1 MKAKRAKRNSRVEE
15 LFQKYIKYL
24 EVERGIS
31 AYTVRN
37 YTTDIRG
44 FLDFLTGNKVT
55 SLDKVD
61 RSLMRRYLGSL
72 QEQGIVRGSISR
84 KLSALRSFYRY
95 LMRENLV
102 NAEPLSS
109 LSAPKLEQR
118 LPTFLTEDEV
128 VRLVEAPD
136 TRTPNGMRD
145 RAILELLY
153 AAGLRLSEM
162 VDLNVGDVDL
172 NARQIRAWGKGSK
185 ERMVL
190 MGRPAAEALNRYVKN
205 GRGKLM
211 GRKKTPALF
220 LNRFGNRIARRRIE
234 YIIKKYALQ
243 AGLDMR
249 VYTHMLRH
257 TFATHMLDG
266 GADLR
271 AVQELLGHARL
282 ATTQVYTHV
291 SQNQIR
297 RTYLAAHPR
306 SGKREAKR

>member
-1 MKAKRAKRNSRVEE
+1 MEE
-15 LFQKYIKYL
+15 LFQKYIRYL

-44 FLDFLTGNKVT
+44 FLDFLSGNKVT
-55 SLDKVD
+55 LLDNVD
-61 RSLMRRYLGSL
+61 RSMMRRYLGWL

-118 LPTFLTEDEV
+118 LPTFLTEDEI

-136 TRTPNGMRD
+136 IRTPNGMRD

-153 AAGLRLSEM
+153 AAGLRLSEI

-190 MGRPAAEALNRYVKN
+190 MGRPAAEALSRYVKN
-205 GRGKLM
+205 GRNKLL
-211 GRKKTPALF
+211 GRKKTTALF

-271 AVQELLGHARL
+271 TVQELLGHAKL

-306 SGKREAKR
+306 SGKKKTKR

>member
-1 MKAKRAKRNSRVEE
+1 MKVKRAKRDSRVEE

-37 YTTDIRG
+37 YTSDIQGFLG
-44 FLDFLTGNKVT
+44 FLDSNGVT
-55 SLDKVD
+55 SLNKVD
-61 RSLMRRYLGSL
+61 RSVMRRYLGWL
-72 QEQGIVRGSISR
+72 QEQGIARNSISR

-102 NAEPLSS
+102 NIEPLSS

-118 LPTFLTEDEV
+118 LPTFLTTDEI

-136 TRTPNGMRD
+136 TSTPNGMRD
-145 RAILELLY
+145 RAILEMLY
-153 AAGLRLSEM
+153 AAGLRLSEI
-162 VDLNVGDVDL
+162 VDLNLGDVDL
-172 NARQIRAWGKGSK
+172 NSRQIRAWGKGSK

-190 MGRPAAEALNRYVKN
+190 MGKPAAEALMRYVKN
-205 GRGKLM
+205 GRTRLLGK
-211 GRKKTPALF
+211 KKTPALF
-220 LNRFGNRIARRRIE
+220 LNRFGDRIARRRIE
-234 YIIKKYALQ
+234 YIIKKYARQ

-271 AVQELLGHARL
+271 SVQELLGHARL
-282 ATTQVYTHV
+282 ATTQIYTHI
-291 SQNQIR
+291 SQDQLKDIKNP
-297 RTYLAAHPR
+297 LD
-306 SGKREAKR
+306 EL

>member
-1 MKAKRAKRNSRVEE
+1 MEE

-44 FLDFLTGNKVT
+44 FIDFLAGNKVT

-72 QEQGIVRGSISR
+72 QEQHIARGSISR

-118 LPTFLTEDEV
+118 LPTFLSEDEI

-136 TRTPNGMRD
+136 TSTPNGIRD

-153 AAGLRLSEM
+153 AAGLRLSEI

-172 NARQIRAWGKGSK
+172 SSRQIRAWGKGSK

-190 MGRPAAEALNRYVKN
+190 MGRPAAEALRHYVNK
-205 GRGKLM
+205 GRSKLL
-211 GRKKTPALF
+211 GQKKTSALF

-234 YIIKKYALQ
+234 YIIKKYARQ

-282 ATTQVYTHV
+282 ATTQIYTHV

-306 SGKREAKR
+306 SSKRKAKR

>member
-1 MKAKRAKRNSRVEE
+1 LEE
-15 LFQKYIKYL
+15 LFQKYIKHL
-24 EVERGIS
+24 QVERGIS

-37 YTTDIRG
+37 YTTDIQG
-44 FLDFLTGNKVT
+44 FLGFLADNKVT

-61 RSLMRRYLGSL
+61 RSLMRRYLGWL
-72 QEQGIVRGSISR
+72 QGKGTARGSISR

-102 NAEPLSS
+102 SAEPLSS

-136 TRTPNGMRD
+136 TSTPNGMRD

-153 AAGLRLSEM
+153 AAGLRLSEV
-162 VDLNVGDVDL
+162 VDLNLGDVDL
-172 NARQIRAWGKGSK
+172 NSCQIRAWGKGSK

-190 MGRPAAEALNRYVKN
+190 MGKPAAEALSNYVKYA
-205 GRGKLM
+205 RPKLEGK
-211 GRKKTPALF
+211 KKTTALF

-234 YIIKKYALQ
+234 YIIKKYASQ

>member
-1 MKAKRAKRNSRVEE
+1 MEE
-15 LFQKYIKYL
+15 LFQKYIRYL

-44 FLDFLTGNKVT
+44 FLDFLAGNKVT

-72 QEQGIVRGSISR
+72 QEQHIARGSISR

-95 LMRENLV
+95 LIRENLV
-102 NAEPLSS
+102 SSEPLSS

-136 TRTPNGMRD
+136 IRTPNGMRD

-153 AAGLRLSEM
+153 AAGLRLSEI

-172 NARQIRAWGKGSK
+172 NGRQIRAWGKGSK
-185 ERMVL
+185 ERIVL
-190 MGRPAAEALNRYVKN
+190 MGRPAAEALRHYVNK
-205 GRGKLM
+205 GRGKLL
-211 GRKKTPALF
+211 GQKKTPALF

-234 YIIKKYALQ
+234 YIIKKYARQ

-306 SGKREAKR
+306 SGKRKAKR

>member
-1 MKAKRAKRNSRVEE
+1 MKVKRGKRDSVVEE
-15 LFQKYIKYL
+15 LLQKYIKYL
-24 EVERGIS
+24 ELERGIS

-37 YTTDIRG
+37 YSTDIQG
-44 FLDFLTGNKVT
+44 FLDFLDSSGVT
-55 SLDKVD
+55 SLGKVD
-61 RSLMRRYLGSL
+61 RSIMRRYLGLL
-72 QEQGIVRGSISR
+72 QEQGIARGSISR

-102 NAEPLSS
+102 SAEPLSS

-118 LPTFLTEDEV
+118 LPTFLTTDEV

-153 AAGLRLSEM
+153 AAGLRLSEI

-172 NARQIRAWGKGSK
+172 SNRQVRAWGKGSK

-190 MGRPAAEALNRYVKN
+190 MGKPAAEALSSYVKYA
-205 GRGKLM
+205 RPKLL
-211 GRKKTPALF
+211 GQKRTTALF

-234 YIIKKYALQ
+234 YIIKKYARQ

-306 SGKREAKR
+306 SGKKRAKR

>member
-1 MKAKRAKRNSRVEE
+1 MEE
-15 LFQKYIKYL
+15 LLQKYIKYL
-24 EVERGIS
+24 ELERGIS

-37 YTTDIRG
+37 YSTDIQG
-44 FLDFLTGNKVT
+44 FLDFLDSSGVT
-55 SLDKVD
+55 SLGKVD
-61 RSLMRRYLGSL
+61 RSIMRRYLGLL
-72 QEQGIVRGSISR
+72 QERGIARGSISR

-95 LMRENLV
+95 LMRESLV
-102 NAEPLSS
+102 SAEPLSS

-118 LPTFLTEDEV
+118 LPTFLTTDEV

-153 AAGLRLSEM
+153 AAGLRLSEI

-172 NARQIRAWGKGSK
+172 SNRQVRAWGKGSK

-190 MGRPAAEALNRYVKN
+190 MGKPAAEALSSYVKYA
-205 GRGKLM
+205 RPKLL
-211 GRKKTPALF
+211 GQKRTTALF

-234 YIIKKYALQ
+234 YIIKKYARQ

-306 SGKREAKR
+306 SGKKRAKR

>member
-1 MKAKRAKRNSRVEE
+1 VEE
-15 LFQKYIKYL
+15 LFQKYIKHL
-24 EVERGIS
+24 QVERGIS

-37 YTTDIRG
+37 YSTDIQG
-44 FLDFLTGNKVT
+44 FLDFLGSNKVT
-55 SLDKVD
+55 SLSKVD
-61 RSLMRRYLGSL
+61 RAMMRRYLGWL
-72 QEQGIVRGSISR
+72 QEQGITRTSISR

-102 NAEPLSS
+102 NSEPLSS

-118 LPTFLTEDEV
+118 LPTFLSTDEI

-136 TRTPNGMRD
+136 TSTPNGMRD

-153 AAGLRLSEM
+153 AAGLRLSEI
-162 VDLNVGDVDL
+162 VDLNVNDVDL
-172 NARQIRAWGKGSK
+172 NSRQIRAWGKGSK
-185 ERMVL
+185 ERIVL
-190 MGRPAAEALNRYVKN
+190 MGKPAAEALMRYVKH
-205 GRGKLM
+205 GRPKLQGKK
-211 GRKKTPALF
+211 RSQALF
-220 LNRFGNRIARRRIE
+220 LNRFGDRIARRRIE
-234 YIIKKYALQ
+234 YIIERYARQ

-271 AVQELLGHARL
+271 TVQELLGHARL

-306 SGKREAKR
+306 SSKREGKR

>member
-1 MKAKRAKRNSRVEE
+1 MKVKQAKRNSRVEE

-24 EVERGIS
+24 QVERGIS

-44 FLDFLTGNKVT
+44 FLDFLAGNKVT

-61 RSLMRRYLGSL
+61 RSMMRRYLGWL
-72 QEQGIVRGSISR
+72 QEQGTARGSISR

-118 LPTFLTEDEV
+118 LPTFLSEDEI

-136 TRTPNGMRD
+136 TKTPNGMRD

-153 AAGLRLSEM
+153 ASGLRLSEI

-172 NARQIRAWGKGSK
+172 SARQIRAWGKGSK

-190 MGRPAAEALNRYVKN
+190 MGKPAAEALRLYVNK
-205 GRGKLM
+205 GRSKLL
-211 GRKKTPALF
+211 GQKKTPALF

-234 YIIKKYALQ
+234 YIIKKYARQ

>member
-1 MKAKRAKRNSRVEE
+1 MEE
-15 LFQKYIKYL
+15 LLQKYIKYL
-24 EVERGIS
+24 ELERGIS

-37 YTTDIRG
+37 YSTDIQG
-44 FLDFLTGNKVT
+44 FLDFLDSSGVT
-55 SLDKVD
+55 SLGKVD
-61 RSLMRRYLGSL
+61 RSIMRRYLGLL
-72 QEQGIVRGSISR
+72 QERGIARGSISR

-95 LMRENLV
+95 LMRESLV
-102 NAEPLSS
+102 SAEPLSS

-118 LPTFLTEDEV
+118 LPTFLTTDEV

-153 AAGLRLSEM
+153 AAGLRLSEI

-172 NARQIRAWGKGSK
+172 SNRQVRAWGKGSK

-190 MGRPAAEALNRYVKN
+190 MGKPAAEALNSYVKYA
-205 GRGKLM
+205 RPKLLKQ
-211 GRKKTPALF
+211 KKTPALF

-234 YIIKKYALQ
+234 YIIKKYARQ

-306 SGKREAKR
+306 SGKKRAKR